1 MIVFE
6 ASYTSSSH
14 SAQAAYTN
22 EYKIGEN
29 CQISTREIWAHKTQ
43 DKNKHNTTQKNKEM
57 SNLNPTTS
65 PEGTQVFMKCKQLLY
80 LSYKTPAMLLIYI

>member
-22 EYKIGEN
+22 EHNICEN
-29 CQISTREIWAHKTQ
+29 CQISSREIWAHKTQ
-43 DKNKHNTTQKNKEM
+43 DKTKHNTIQKIKEM
-57 SNLNPTTS
+57 SNPNPTTN
-65 PEGTQVFMKCKQLLY
+65 PEGTQVFTMCKQFLS
-80 LSYKTPAMLLIYI
+80 LSYKTLAMLLI

>member
-22 EYKIGEN
+22 EYKMCEN
-29 CQISTREIWAHKTQ
+29 CQISSREIWAHRTKT
-43 DKNKHNTTQKNKEM
+43 NNTTQKNKEM
-57 SNLNPTTS
+57 SNPNPTTN
-65 PEGTQVFMKCKQLLY
+65 PEGTQVIMECKQLLS
-80 LSYKTPAMLLIYI
+80 LSYKTPAMLLI

>member
-22 EYKIGEN
+22 EYKMCEN
-29 CQISTREIWAHKTQ
+29 CQISSREIWAHKTQ
-43 DKNKHNTTQKNKEM
+43 DKNKQHNAEK
-57 SNLNPTTS
+57 
-65 PEGTQVFMKCKQLLY
+65 
-80 LSYKTPAMLLIYI
+80 

>member
-22 EYKIGEN
+22 EYTIGEN

-57 SNLNPTTS
+57 SNPNPTTN
-65 PEGTQVFMKCKQLLY
+65 PEGTQVFMKCKHFLS
-80 LSYKTPAMLLIYI
+80 LSYKTPAMLLI